1 MDRILE
7 KERVIEG
14 LMEEVEKLREE
25 VLKEKGK
32 GVVGYEGTGDEI
44 RRLNMEIKKLSEENS
59 GLKLDHESV
68 DARMSV

>member
-32 GVVGYEGTGDEI
+32 GVVVYEGTGDEI
-44 RRLNMEIKKLSEENS
+44 RRLNMEIKKLSEENR